1 MRFLATALVFS
12 ICFPNSAY
20 SDTSPRIHA
29 LLVGIAAYPQ
39 ASVGLQPLDGPVND
53 AKAFAGVLR
62 SRYGLEDGDIEEL
75 HDAQATRKTI
85 LAKFRSHLVLRAR
98 KGDTAI
104 FYFAGHG
111 SQVKDND
118 GDEGDLL
125 DETIVPYDGR
135 MPGEKARD
143 IVDDELREHFEML
156 TENGV
161 HVVVILDA
169 CHAGSGQRA
178 RATARRADP
187 LGKPA
192 AERTSSEPQDLLL
205 KPGKGPM
212 PVLLAAA
219 QSHQLAYE
227 SEFQGVV
234 YGRFTRALV
243 DSLQRSGP
251 RETYLDLFAETAA
264 RLRADGTGQRP
275 AAEGN
280 LTTLVFNGL
289 QSSNRPVFTGERI
302 ESSRFRLSAGAVV
315 GMVAGSVL
323 HGFESA
329 AAAAGLV
336 PGKGQRA
343 TLVEVTAGQSVA
355 VVEKPE
361 MLPNLAYFMETH
373 RAYGETVVT
382 VDLSG
387 LRDSDLVT
395 RARSAIAAVEGVEES
410 SKGNAARMRL
420 VADEHGFSVLRD
432 DGSAIFQNIDPSKAC
447 TNSFVELFERVLRRD
462 AFLSITNTAEGIKVG
477 VSLMVIGSD
486 KKTYSP
492 TIIDGLSSLAIG
504 QQFRFCIKNSS
515 RPDRVFVHGFAVKDA
530 FWIYQLFPTR
540 GANAEPV
547 ERYAAF
553 SPPQLIVAEEAGTT
567 ILRFIVTDET
577 IPSELLE
584 HRDHGAKVCVD
595 SYFEQKDDLG
605 RTRSPPLCLGS
616 NLSALESLICR
627 VRDGRR
633 SGPVTVEE
641 WETISLL
648 IAVTGGPPSHSGVE
662 VECI

>member
-1 MRFLATALVFS
+1 MRFLATALVFF

-39 ASVGLQPLDGPVND
+39 ASVGLESLDGPVND

-62 SRYGLEDGDIEEL
+62 SRYGLEDGDIVEL
-75 HDAQATRKTI
+75 HDAQATRKAI
-85 LAKFRSHLVLRAR
+85 LAKFRSHLVSRAR
-98 KGDTAI
+98 EGDTAI

-135 MPGEKARD
+135 MPSAAARD

-192 AERTSSEPQDLLL
+192 AERTRIEPQDLLP
-205 KPGKGPM
+205 KSGKGPM

-227 SEFQGVV
+227 AEFHDVV

-243 DSLQRSGP
+243 ESLQRSGP
-251 RETYLDLFAETAA
+251 RETYLDLFSEIAV
-264 RLRADGTGQRP
+264 RLRADGAGQRP

-280 LTTLVFNGL
+280 LTTLIFNGL
-289 QSSNRPVFTGERI
+289 QTSNRPVLVGERI
-302 ESSRFRLSAGAVV
+302 ESARFRLPAGAVV
-315 GMVAGSVL
+315 GMVAGSVF
-323 HGFESA
+323 HGYDSA

-343 TLVEVTAGQSVA
+343 ELVEVAAGQSVA
-355 VVEKPE
+355 VVEKPDE
-361 MLPNLAYFMETH
+361 LPNLAYFVETH
-373 RAYGETVVT
+373 RAHGGTVVT
-382 VDLSG
+382 IDLSG
-387 LRDSDLVT
+387 LRETNLTT
-395 RARSAIAAVEGVEES
+395 RARTAISAVDGVKEASEGDAV
-410 SKGNAARMRL
+410 RMLL
-420 VADEHGFSVLRD
+420 VAEEQGLSVLRN
-432 DGSAIFQNIDPSKAC
+432 DGSPIYQGIDPDVVSTK
-447 TNSFVELFERVLRRD
+447 SLVELFERVLRRD
-462 AFLSITNTAEGIKVG
+462 AFLGTTNTAEVIKVD
-477 VSLMVIGSD
+477 VSLMVIGYD
-486 KKTYSP
+486 ERTYHP
-492 TIIDGLSSLAIG
+492 TIVDGLPSLAIG
-504 QQFRFCIKNSS
+504 QQFRFCVKNSS
-515 RPDRVFVHGFAVKDA
+515 RLDRVFVHGFVVKDR
-530 FWIYQLFPTR
+530 FWIKQLFPVR
-540 GANAEPV
+540 GSNAGPV
-547 ERYAAF
+547 ERYVAF
-553 SPPQLIVAEEAGTT
+553 PPPQVVEATEVGMP
-567 ILRFIVTDET
+567 IFRFIVTDET

-584 HRDHGAKVCVD
+584 QRDDV
-595 SYFEQKDDLG
+595 G

-641 WETISLL
+641 WETISLPM
-648 IAVTGGPPSHSGVE
+648 AVTTEGPPSHSGVE
-662 VECI
+662 VDCAF